1 MDPLQNLDDWLSV
14 LAVLGTYEEE
24 QRDEVNVDKIDVWA
38 AMRERRVVGMLGLPC
53 EDIVHVESQDAAE
66 VEQKKQERR
75 ADWMGQAGVEDEK
88 AMVEAMNKVG
98 GSDEIEGG
106 TGGDHG
112 GDCRPPKR
120 AKSADGDV
128 PDRPLRPAV
137 SSTSSSSE
145 VGVLFAAPPGWTASI
160 VQRPEM
166 QLHNKIL
173 VFEKPET
180 SDVGVQTD

>member
-1 MDPLQNLDDWLSV
+1 M
-14 LAVLGTYEEE
+14 
-24 QRDEVNVDKIDVWA
+24 WA

-53 EDIVHVESQDAAE
+53 EDIVIVHVESQDAAE
-66 VEQKKQERR
+66 VEQKKHALMKEMKREKSLLDGARR
-75 ADWMGQAGVEDEK
+75 AMLEDEK

-106 TGGDHG
+106 TGGDAGGTGGDPG

-128 PDRPLRPAV
+128 PDRPFRPAV

-145 VGVLFAAPPGWTASI
+145 VGILFAAPRRGWIASI

-166 QLHNKIL
+166 QLHNKIV
-173 VFEKPET
+173 VFEEPET
-180 SDVGVQTD
+180 CDVGVQTD